1 MSIDVN
7 LHEFMYSIR
16 PKVMENSNNSFKQQ
30 SLMHPN
36 YVLSKISTGECS
48 YR

>member
-7 LHEFMYSIR
+7 LHEFMYSI
-16 PKVMENSNNSFKQQ
+16 KAEVMKNSNNLFKQQ

-36 YVLSKISTGECS
+36 YVLWKISVGECS
-48 YR
+48 Y